1 MKKVIINGIDLSTYK
16 LVYESHYFPSPLP
29 KTSFIDIPY
38 GNGQLDLTEAI
49 VPYPVFNNREGT
61 ISLGIMRGQA
71 DFYQSEDTLRATFL
85 GKSAVVTIDD
95 SWEYIGRVIDLQFE
109 HTYGFLRVVFMLN
122 LKPYKLKPTI
132 TSLSYTIN
140 GTNNIQITNSSMPTT
155 VKLITD
161 EAIQLEVGSNSYSF
175 NAGTH
180 TIPVKLLSGLNEWE
194 FIGTANITLEYQEG
208 AI

>member
-1 MKKVIINGIDLSTYK
+1 MKKIIINGIDVSTYH
-16 LVYESHYFPSPLP
+16 LVYESHNFPSPLP

-49 VPYPVFNNREGT
+49 VPYPVFNNREGS

-71 DFYQSEDTLRATFL
+71 DFYQSEDTIRADFL
-85 GKSAVVTIDD
+85 GKRAVVTIDD
-95 SWEYIGRVIDLQFE
+95 GWEYIGRIIDLQFE
-109 HTYGFLRVVFMLN
+109 HTYGFLRVVFVFN
-122 LKPYKLKPTI
+122 LKPYKLKSTI
-132 TSLSYTIN
+132 TSLSYAID

-161 EAIQLEVGSNSYSF
+161 AAIQLEVGSNSYSF

-180 TIPVKLLSGLNEWE
+180 TVPVKLVSGLNEWV
-194 FIGTANITLEYQEG
+194 FNGTANITLEYQEG

>member
-38 GNGQLDLTEAI
+38 GNGQIDLTEAI
-49 VPYPVFNNREGT
+49 VPYPVFYNREGT
-61 ISLGIMRGQA
+61 ILLGLMRGQA
-71 DFYQSEDTLRATFL
+71 DFYQSEDALRATFL
-85 GKSAVVTIDD
+85 GKMAVVTIDD

-109 HTYGFLRVVFMLN
+109 HTYGFLRVVFVLN

-132 TSLSYTIN
+132 TSLSYAIN
-140 GTNNIQITNSSMPTT
+140 GTNNVQITNSSMPTT
-155 VKLITD
+155 VKLITN
-161 EAIQLEVGSNSYSF
+161 ASIQLKIGSNSYSY

-194 FIGTANITLEYQEG
+194 FIGTSNITLQYQEG

>member
-71 DFYQSEDTLRATFL
+71 DFYQSEDNLRADFL
-85 GKSAVVTIDD
+85 GRRAVVTIDD
-95 SWEYIGRVIDLQFE
+95 SWEYIGRVVDLQFE
-109 HTYGFLRVVFMLN
+109 HTYGFLRVVFVLN

-132 TSLSYTIN
+132 TSLSYAIN
-140 GTNNIQITNSSMPTT
+140 GTQEVILTNDRMPTVPT
-155 VKLITD
+155 IVTD
-161 EAIQLEVGSNSYSF
+161 ANLQIVHGANSYSI

-180 TIPVKLLSGLNEWE
+180 ILPIVLEKGETSLQL
-194 FIGTANITLEYQEG
+194 IGTANVTIEYQEG
-208 AI
+208 AL

>member
-38 GNGQLDLTEAI
+38 GNGQIDLTEAI
-49 VPYPVFNNREGT
+49 VPYPVFYNREGT
-61 ISLGIMRGQA
+61 ISLGIMKGQA
-71 DFYQSEDTLRATFL
+71 DFYQSEDTLRADFL
-85 GKSAVVTIDD
+85 GRRAVVTIDD

-109 HTYGFLRVVFMLN
+109 HTYGFLRVVFVLN

-132 TSLSYTIN
+132 TSLNYTID
-140 GTNNIQITNSSMPTT
+140 GTNNVQITNSPMPTT

-161 EAIQLEVGSNSYSF
+161 APIQLKVGSNSYSF
-175 NAGTH
+175 NEGTH
-180 TIPVKLLSGLNEWE
+180 ILPIVLEKGETTIQL
-194 FIGTANITLEYQEG
+194 IGTANVTIEYQEG
-208 AI
+208 AL